1 MTEQTRT
8 PDSPSAALPSEA
20 SRASAHA
27 PWSCEALLSG
37 VEWRSRAPDA
47 RHATARAAPRT
58 LEPVAARSLWER
70 LRASAGVPIAVAI
83 VVLLLAAGVTVAVV
97 AFSGGGAVAV
107 TGEGGGGDLGS
118 SGAHGEPATASSGAA
133 PQSQEVFV
141 HVVGAVAAPGVVA
154 LPVGSRVEE
163 AVAKAGGAS
172 EAADLSGVNLA
183 RAVVDGEQLRV
194 PTVGEAPQPAVAA
207 PSVPGASAGG
217 LANGSP
223 VGALNLN
230 AASEAELD
238 ALPGIGPALASR
250 IVEWRAA
257 NGKFV
262 SAEQLDEVSGIGPK
276 LLERLLPLVA
286 V

>member
-1 MTEQTRT
+1 MRPECGR
-8 PDSPSAALPSEA
+8 PVGS
-20 SRASAHA
+20 
-27 PWSCEALLSG
+27 
-37 VEWRSRAPDA
+37 
-47 RHATARAAPRT
+47 RAAPRT
-58 LEPVAARSLWER
+58 LEPVTARSLWER
-70 LRASAGVPIAVAI
+70 LRASAGVPIAVAV

-107 TGEGGGGDLGS
+107 TGDGSHGDLSPVDPSHGDLGA
-118 SGAHGEPATASSGAA
+118 SGDHGEPAAASSDAA

-154 LPVGSRVEE
+154 LPGGSRVEE

-172 EAADLSGVNLA
+172 ESADLSGVNLA

-194 PTVGEAPQPAVAA
+194 PTVGEPPPPAGAAPAV
-207 PSVPGASAGG
+207 PGTSAGG
-217 LANGSP
+217 LSNGAP
-223 VGALNLN
+223 GGAVNLN
-230 AASEAELD
+230 AASETELD

-250 IVEWRAA
+250 IVEWRVA

-276 LLERLLPLVA
+276 LLERLLPLVS